1 MARLFYYADRLNPLA
16 GKAFARCR
24 LNFSNPFHNNI
35 AQAIE
40 ILHYLEEAVFV
51 LDAVKDDNL
60 VDAVVRR
67 DRVRKK
73 ALDAGG
79 DWPKRG
85 VSAIEAPRGLLFHE
99 VKVDDQGRI
108 VYYNIIPPT
117 VLNLSALDSEAFLLL
132 KTYQDESDS
141 RKTELL
147 EELIRAM
154 DPCITCAVH

>member
-1 MARLFYYADRLNPLA
+1 
-16 GKAFARCR
+16 
-24 LNFSNPFHNNI
+24 
-35 AQAIE
+35 
-40 ILHYLEEAVFV
+40 
-51 LDAVKDDNL
+51 
-60 VDAVVRR
+60 
-67 DRVRKK
+67 
-73 ALDAGG
+73 
-79 DWPKRG
+79 
-85 VSAIEAPRGLLFHE
+85 SAIEAPRGLLFHE